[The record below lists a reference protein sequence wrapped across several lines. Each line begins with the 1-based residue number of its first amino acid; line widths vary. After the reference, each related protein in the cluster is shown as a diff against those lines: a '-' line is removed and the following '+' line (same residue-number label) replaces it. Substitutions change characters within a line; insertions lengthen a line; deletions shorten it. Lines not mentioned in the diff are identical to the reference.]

1 MFCFPFP
8 VTILLTME
16 VLELLFHNISFL
28 SINGWILIMLVIWDQ
43 EIALLCWA
51 TFPGLYL
58 PFLFP
63 HWTTLWYLLNLFDA
77 IFLLRRSFWCC
88 WPSKLLLGPCGR
100 PLLRGL
106 NFFMLLLAKC
116 SNVCFL
122 EREMSFMCS
131 RNAPQQIIIF
141 LEKFWFFSNINLI
154 VAVNLL

>member
-1 MFCFPFP
+1 MNFNYACYMRSGNCTSLLSNFSWF
-8 VTILLTME
+8 VFTISVST
-16 VLELLFHNISFL
+16 LE
-28 SINGWILIMLVIWDQ
+28 
-43 EIALLCWA
+43 
-51 TFPGLYL
+51 
-58 PFLFP
+58 
-63 HWTTLWYLLNLFDA
+63 TLWYLLNLFDA